1 MTDLDRVLD
10 EIAAGRADAFR
21 HVVRAYG
28 LPLRSFLAS
37 QVHHL
42 DDADDL
48 AQETFVSAFR
58 MLPTYRRGE
67 DFGAWLRGIARNK
80 LRMFWRSAAR
90 REDALGRFREEVA
103 RLVEADLE
111 RAAAADRPETI
122 EVLLRCIA
130 KLPEKLRRVVRAGLD
145 GGRASA
151 LAEELSTSVGAVYT
165 LHYRAGQL
173 LRECARQELGR
184 G

>member
-1 MTDLDRVLD
+1 MTDLDRILD
-10 EIAAGRADAFR
+10 DVAAGRSDAFR

-58 MLPTYRRGE
+58 MLSSYRRGE
-67 DFGAWLRGIARNK
+67 EFGAWLRGIARNK
-80 LRMFWRSAAR
+80 LKTFWRSRAR
-90 REDALGRFREEVA
+90 LEDALGRFREEAA
-103 RLVEADLE
+103 RIVEADLE
-111 RAAAADRPETI
+111 RAVQDDRPETV

-130 KLPEKLRRVVRAGLD
+130 KLPEKLRRVVRAGLE
-145 GGRASA
+145 GGRAAA